1 MKDLSDYL
9 LRYEYTFV
17 FDLEGMPSLELSY
30 GSKDIELI
38 SGESLEMPWH
48 EVVKSK
54 IVNIEIIDDI
64 INLKLII
71 PCKPLWE
78 STSEK
83 LYVKE
88 NEVSEFYYG
97 RTTNTTA
104 TDYYFKFYIIKK
116 NQVVNN

>member
-1 MKDLSDYL
+1 MKDLSNYL

-54 IVNIEIIDDI
+54 IVNIEIIDDL
-64 INLKLII
+64 INLKLVI

-83 LYVKE
+83 IYVKE
-88 NEVSEFYYG
+88 NEISELYYG
-97 RTTNTTA
+97 RTTYTNS

-116 NQVVNN
+116 EQVVNN

>member
-1 MKDLSDYL
+1 LFYIYNYVKITLEKGGMIMKDLSDYL

-54 IVNIEIIDDI
+54 IVNIEIIDD
-64 INLKLII
+64 N
-71 PCKPLWE
+71 
-78 STSEK
+78 
-83 LYVKE
+83 
-88 NEVSEFYYG
+88 
-97 RTTNTTA
+97 
-104 TDYYFKFYIIKK
+104 D
-116 NQVVNN
+116 